1 MATEAPVPTDAPVPT
16 ETPAADAPLSA
27 GAPPPADAPLL
38 RVSGVA
44 KSWPGGRQVLAGLD
58 FSLDRGSTLAI
69 VGPSGGGKSTLLALL
84 CGLARPDAGQ
94 VLIEGRHAPRPGRD
108 AAIIPQDHGLLPW
121 RTVLENAALG
131 LKIAGVPRAERD
143 RAAREELAAL
153 GLAGRDR
160 DYPWRLSGGESQ
172 RVAIARAFA
181 ARPSLLLLDEPF
193 SALDAITRHKLQD
206 TLLDIWRARRT
217 PWVLVTHSVA
227 EAVLLGGRIAVL
239 AGRPA
244 AMAAWFDNPG
254 FAQPGGRDSAAFSE
268 LVRAVRASLEAH
280 S

>member
-1 MATEAPVPTDAPVPT
+1 VPT
-16 ETPAADAPLSA
+16 
-27 GAPPPADAPLL
+27 DAPLL

-131 LKIAGVPRAERD
+131 LKIAGVPRAQRD
-143 RAAREELAAL
+143 HAAREELSAL
-153 GLAGRDR
+153 GLAGRER

-193 SALDAITRHKLQD
+193 SALDPLLRVRMRRELAATLARFAIPMVLITHD
-206 TLLDIWRARRT
+206 PDDVAAFASTL
-217 PWVLVTHSVA
+217 VVYH
-227 EAVLLGGRIAVL
+227 GGRVIDQLEMESEEERKLRLPDVIARLQELDEAEL
-239 AGRPA
+239 AAR
-244 AMAAWFDNPG
+244 
-254 FAQPGGRDSAAFSE
+254 
-268 LVRAVRASLEAH
+268 
-280 S
+280 